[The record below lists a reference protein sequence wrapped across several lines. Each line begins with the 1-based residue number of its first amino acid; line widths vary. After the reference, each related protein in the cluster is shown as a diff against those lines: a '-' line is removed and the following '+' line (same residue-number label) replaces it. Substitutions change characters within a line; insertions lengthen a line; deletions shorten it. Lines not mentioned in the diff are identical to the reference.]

1 MNSFNKIR
9 ILSRKSDLAVIQAKE
24 VGNYLLKKYP
34 DLQIEYLTKST
45 IGDKDLKTPLYK
57 MPESGVFTDDLR
69 ENLIQ
74 KKCDIIVHS
83 WKDLPL
89 DLGDETTI
97 AGTLPRGDQRDIL
110 FVKKN
115 HLSEISRN
123 NTISIFSSSPR
134 RVHNLELF
142 VKNYLPFKI
151 NKINFMNIRGN
162 IPTRFKKFIEGNEDA
177 FIVAKA
183 AIDRLLNFKFT
194 GFNDLSKMIKTYIDQ
209 CAWTITPLSVNPT
222 SPGQGALAC
231 EVRKHD
237 NHSKKLIESIN
248 ALDDYKCAQKERK
261 VLEKYGGGCH
271 QKIGVSFFNTHFGV
285 MHASKGEIEKGNEFH
300 YWQKENS
307 KTKFKNNIKV
317 KDIFPENLEDYN
329 FFERKYSKNSVKKIN
344 RIEKHCL
351 LITRHNSLPKDA
363 KINQNNI
370 IWTSGIRTWEKLS
383 KRGIWVNGT
392 SDGMGEDFKT
402 KISQLANYPWVKLT
416 HNLAPI
422 TSIKKQIYSYELI
435 RKPIKQDFKDK
446 KYFYWMSSSAF
457 KYVIEKNPSIIEGF
471 HSCGPGNTYN
481 EIKKM
486 IGAKGN
492 LEVSL
497 SYDSWKN
504 SLIGIK

>member
-1 MNSFNKIR
+1 MSPFRKIR
-9 ILSRKSDLAVIQAKE
+9 ILSRRSDLAIIQAKE
-24 VGNYLLKKYP
+24 VGNYLLKKHPY
-34 DLQIEYLTKST
+34 LRIEYLTRST
-45 IGDKDLKTPLYK
+45 TGDEDLKTPLYK

-69 ENLIQ
+69 ESLIH
-74 KKCDIIVHS
+74 KKCDVIIHS

-97 AGTLPRGDQRDIL
+97 AGTLPRADQRDIF

-115 HLSEISRN
+115 HLSKISRN

-134 RVHNLELF
+134 RVYNLELF
-142 VKNYLPFKI
+142 VKNYLPFRIKKI
-151 NKINFMNIRGN
+151 DFMNIRGN
-162 IPTRFKKFIEGNEDA
+162 IPTRFKKFIKGNEDA

-183 AIDRLLNFKFT
+183 AIDRLLDSELT

-209 CAWTITPLSVNPT
+209 CAWTITPLSINPT

-231 EVRKHD
+231 EVRKED
-237 NHSKKLIESIN
+237 SYSRKLIECIN
-248 ALDDYKCAQKERK
+248 VLDDYECAHKERK
-261 VLEKYGGGCH
+261 ILESYGGGCH

-300 YWQKENS
+300 YWKKENS

-317 KDIFPENLEDYN
+317 KDIFPESLQDYN
-329 FFERKYSKNSVKKIN
+329 FFERKYSQGSVEKIN

-351 LITRHNSLPKDA
+351 WISRHNSLPTDA

-370 IWTSGIRTWEKLS
+370 IWTSGIKTWEQLS

-392 SDGMGEDFKT
+392 SDGMGENFKTRINFLTNYPWIKLTHSLAPKT
-402 KISQLANYPWVKLT
+402 KITKHV
-416 HNLAPI
+416 
-422 TSIKKQIYSYELI
+422 YSYDLI
-435 RKPIKQDFKDK
+435 RKPIKHDFKKK

-457 KYVIEKNPSIIEGF
+457 KYVMEQNPSILKGY

-492 LEVSL
+492 LEVVL

-504 SLIGIK
+504 SLLGNK

>member
-1 MNSFNKIR
+1 MSSFKKIR
-9 ILSRKSDLAVIQAKE
+9 ILSRKSDLAVVQAKE
-24 VGNYLLKKYP
+24 VGNYLLKKSP
-34 DLQIEYLTKST
+34 NLKIAYLTKST

-69 ENLIQ
+69 ESLILN
-74 KKCDIIVHS
+74 KCDIVVHS

-89 DLGDETTI
+89 DLGNETII
-97 AGTLPRGDQRDIL
+97 AGTLPRADQRDIL

-115 HLSEISRN
+115 HLSKISRN

-134 RVHNLELF
+134 RVYNLQLF
-142 VKNYLPFKI
+142 VKNYLPFEIK
-151 NKINFMNIRGN
+151 KINFMDIRGN

-183 AIDRLLNFKFT
+183 AIDRLLKSEFS
-194 GFNDLSKMIKTYIDQ
+194 GFNDLSKMIRTYIEK
-209 CAWTITPLSVNPT
+209 CAWTITPLSINPT

-231 EVRKHD
+231 EVRKDD
-237 NHSKKLIESIN
+237 NHSRELIESIN
-248 ALDDYKCAQKERK
+248 VEDDYKCAHKERK
-261 VLEKYGGGCH
+261 VLEQYGGGCH

-285 MHASKGEIEKGNEFH
+285 MHASRGEIEEGKEFH
-300 YWQKENS
+300 YWKKENS
-307 KTKFKNNIKV
+307 KTKFKNNIKA
-317 KDIFPENLEDYN
+317 KDIFPENFKDYN
-329 FFERKYSKNSVKKIN
+329 FFERKDSKKGVEKIN

-402 KISQLANYPWVKLT
+402 NITQLANYPWVKLT
-416 HNLAPI
+416 HNLSPI
-422 TSIKKQIYSYELI
+422 TNIKKQIYSYELI
-435 RKPIKQDFKDK
+435 RKPIKQNFKDK
-446 KYFYWMSSSAF
+446 KYFYWMSSSSF
-457 KYVIEKNPSIIEGF
+457 KYVMEKNPSIIEGF

-486 IGAKGN
+486 IGSKGN

-504 SLIGIK
+504 SLLGSK